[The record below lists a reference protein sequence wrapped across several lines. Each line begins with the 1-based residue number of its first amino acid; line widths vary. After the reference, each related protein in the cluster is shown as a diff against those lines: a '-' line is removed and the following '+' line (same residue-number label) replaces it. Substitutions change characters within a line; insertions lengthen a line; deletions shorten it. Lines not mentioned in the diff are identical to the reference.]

1 MTTLTVELP
10 PTVSEAEARLML
22 AIKLYEAGRVSLGK
36 AAEIAGYSKR
46 AFIEL
51 LSQQQIPVVNYSPEE
66 LEREVTR

>member
-1 MTTLTVELP
+1 
-10 PTVSEAEARLML
+10 ML